1 MQYVLITMSKATFF
15 RKFLLLPL
23 NRIPFVV
30 QNGMWCVEAQIA
42 QCMQKTGH
50 ANTISHWRKTN
61 NLNRRSKSKCT
72 AIEILTTAATTKTTT
87 KTPTKTTKTAV
98 ETTTETPKTSAIER
112 TKKCAHICA
121 LASIR
126 FRKRRYVQS
135 ILNLTQVQYKQL
147 IKWSTDEPVLCW
159 STYWCLRHLFWFK
172 MEKLN
177 HFSFMDYVQRRK
189 PFDFC
194 LQSHFN
200 RKITNFRFCYIK
212 CCITQ

>member
-1 MQYVLITMSKATFF
+1 
-15 RKFLLLPL
+15 
-23 NRIPFVV
+23 
-30 QNGMWCVEAQIA
+30 MWCVEAQIA
-42 QCMQKTGH
+42 YCMQKTGH
-50 ANTISHWRKTN
+50 ANAISHWRKTN

-72 AIEILTTAATTKTTT
+72 AIEILTTAATTKT
-87 KTPTKTTKTAV
+87 PTKTAAEAKTV
-98 ETTTETPKTSAIER
+98 TPKTSAIER

-126 FRKRRYVQS
+126 FRKRKKNVQS
-135 ILNLTQVQYKQL
+135 ILNLTLVQYKQL
-147 IKWSTDEPVLCW
+147 IKWSIDEPVLCW
-159 STYWCLRHLFWFK
+159 STYCCLLHLFWFK

-177 HFSFMDYVQRRK
+177 HFSFMDDVQRPK

-200 RKITNFRFCYIK
+200 RKITNFRFRYIK